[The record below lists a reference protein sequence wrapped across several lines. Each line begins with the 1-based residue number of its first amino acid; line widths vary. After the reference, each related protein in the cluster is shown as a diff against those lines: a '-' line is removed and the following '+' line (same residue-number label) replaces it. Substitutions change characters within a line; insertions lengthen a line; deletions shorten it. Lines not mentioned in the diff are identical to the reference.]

1 MSKAASYR
9 SQAAARFARRV
20 SAAPTESVKLVQT
33 AVNTAT
39 KLSNQFSQLLAILLV
54 LFLLHQIFLWLD
66 RDPEKAF
73 DQGALLFEITEISW
87 DTTSIF
93 YNAAVDVVNAGV
105 LPVWNAVSFYVAEPT
120 IVLALEVFSLAF
132 THQHW
137 QGLFSE
143 ADFPYNGLDC
153 TATFKVTRSPQTH
166 THTHARARVRARNSQ
181 NQFPQAALFWPQS
194 SEWCGR
200 AAAYAARLESAEK
213 AEGYSDAS
221 GTYAA
226 ASRRMLS
233 NLAPLRRNATV
244 DGFRDADD
252 TYVFGIATAR
262 RLAELGAESND
273 NFVAPAFDTSA
284 FNDAILDL
292 GMLIITLG
300 STFVDVAFAVAGEIL
315 TQVFSVLV
323 DSFFFLLRSVMMV
336 LKMLVSAPFATPTT
350 RAQPLG
356 SHLCARGRV
365 RHAHDRHRHRCRLC
379 DHRAKRPL
387 EPAL

>member
-1 MSKAASYR
+1 VQEVSKAGSYR
-9 SQAAARFARRV
+9 SQAAGRFARRV
-20 SAAPTESVKLVQT
+20 SAVPTESVKLVQT

-39 KLSNQFSQLLAILLV
+39 KLANQFSQLLAILLV

-73 DQGALLFEITEISW
+73 DQGALLFEIAEISW

-105 LPVWNAVSFYVAEPT
+105 LPVWNAAAFYVVEPT

-143 ADFPYNGLDC
+143 EDFPYNGLDC
-153 TATFKVTRSPQTH
+153 TANFK
-166 THTHARARVRARNSQ
+166 
-181 NQFPQAALFWPQS
+181 S

-233 NLAPLRRNATV
+233 NLAPLRRNATF
-244 DGFRDADD
+244 DGFRDTDD

-336 LKMLVSAPFATPTT
+336 LKMLVSTPFATPTT

>member
-1 MSKAASYR
+1 M
-9 SQAAARFARRV
+9 
-20 SAAPTESVKLVQT
+20 
-33 AVNTAT
+33 
-39 KLSNQFSQLLAILLV
+39 
-54 LFLLHQIFLWLD
+54 
-66 RDPEKAF
+66 
-73 DQGALLFEITEISW
+73 
-87 DTTSIF
+87 
-93 YNAAVDVVNAGV
+93 
-105 LPVWNAVSFYVAEPT
+105 
-120 IVLALEVFSLAF
+120 
-132 THQHW
+132 
-137 QGLFSE
+137 
-143 ADFPYNGLDC
+143 
-153 TATFKVTRSPQTH
+153 
-166 THTHARARVRARNSQ
+166 RARNSQ
-181 NQFPQAALFWPQS
+181 NQFPQAAPFLPQS

-213 AEGYSDAS
+213 AEGYADSS

-233 NLAPLRRNATV
+233 NLSPLRRNATI
-244 DGFRDADD
+244 DGFRDTDD
-252 TYVFGIATAR
+252 IYVFGIATAR

-273 NFVAPAFDTSA
+273 NLVAPAYDTSA

-292 GMLIITLG
+292 GMLIISLG
-300 STFVDVAFAVAGEIL
+300 SSFVDVAFAVAGEIL

-365 RHAHDRHRHRCRLC
+365 WHAHDRPRHRRGLC